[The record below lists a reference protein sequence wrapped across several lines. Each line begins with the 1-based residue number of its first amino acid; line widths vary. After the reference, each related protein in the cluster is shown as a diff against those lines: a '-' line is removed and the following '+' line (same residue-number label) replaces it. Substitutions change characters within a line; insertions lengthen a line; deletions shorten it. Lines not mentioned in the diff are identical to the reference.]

1 MADQE
6 ARTKFLRE
14 KAKLKFGGGFE
25 GPASVTSS
33 DPDAK
38 TEEKQV
44 WTLAQ
49 LYSVCFFH
57 CKRYRGTWV

>member
-25 GPASVTSS
+25 GPAPVASS
-33 DPDAK
+33 DQDAK
-38 TEEKQV
+38 TDEKQV
-44 WTLAQ
+44 RTLA
-49 LYSVCFFH
+49 
-57 CKRYRGTWV
+57 